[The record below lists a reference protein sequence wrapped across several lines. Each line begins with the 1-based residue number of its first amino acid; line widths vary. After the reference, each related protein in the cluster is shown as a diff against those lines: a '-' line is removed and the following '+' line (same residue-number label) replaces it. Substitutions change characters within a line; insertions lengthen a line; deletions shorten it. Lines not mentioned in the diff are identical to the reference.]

1 MNTGNY
7 INRKKCCYYFC
18 CNSGKDCPQG
28 PPGPEGPSGP
38 IGPEGPSG
46 PIGPPGPAGAGISN
60 LEYSFFFSDTQVP
73 LPYDIAGVD
82 PSNSID
88 TGVTDISYTTPFSLT
103 NNHVYLFVNTI
114 SRNNLSA
121 SCEFIITGTRL
132 SESTA
137 VPDTYTETITFE
149 PALNTG
155 YQSIAKWYNITS
167 IDASNISDINYDI
180 DQLGYVDFLNTDVK
194 ITGYRAEI
202 LGDPNNN
209 NSDIRLIFLVVK
221 QNDPV
226 TSIYSIEDIEVDGNK
241 GNGEIIDYQ
250 RGSDPSFNRT
260 YISPSGLPLWPEKK
274 HFVLKQTDFDSFF
287 TNKENYIYGTNNGG
301 LIVKLDATRVGPPN
315 GARYF
320 NITIYYESL

>member
-28 PPGPEGPSGP
+28 PPGP
-38 IGPEGPSG
+38 
-46 PIGPPGPAGAGISN
+46 IGPPGPAGAGIGN

-73 LPYDIAGVD
+73 LPYDVAGVD
-82 PSNSID
+82 PSFQID
-88 TGVTDISYTTPFSLT
+88 SGVTAIPYTTPFSLT

-114 SRNNLSA
+114 SRINSSV

-137 VPDTYTETITFE
+137 IPDLSYTEIITFE

-180 DQLGYVDFLNTDVK
+180 DQLGYVDFLNTDAK

-202 LGDPNNN
+202 LGDPNND

-226 TSIYSIEDIEVDGNK
+226 TSVYSIEDIEVDGN
-241 GNGEIIDYQ
+241 GGTNGTGVINDYQ

-260 YISPSGLPLWPEKK
+260 YNSPSVVNLWPENT

-287 TNKENYIYGTNNGG
+287 TNNENYIYGTNNGG
-301 LIVKLDATRVGPPN
+301 LIVKLDASRVGPPN
-315 GARYF
+315 GARFF

>member
-38 IGPEGPSG
+38 IGP
-46 PIGPPGPAGAGISN
+46 PGPAGTGIGT
-60 LEYSFFFSDTQVP
+60 LDYSFFLSDTQVTNEF
-73 LPYDIAGVD
+73 DIAGVD
-82 PSNSID
+82 PSNSIASNVID
-88 TGVTDISYTTPFSLT
+88 LSYTTPFSLT

-137 VPDTYTETITFE
+137 VPDSYTEIISFE
-149 PALNTG
+149 PSLNTG
-155 YQSIAKWYNITS
+155 YQSKAKWYNITS
-167 IDASNISDINYDI
+167 IDASNISAINYDI

-202 LGDPNNN
+202 LGDFNDN

-226 TSIYSIEDIEVDGNK
+226 TSIYSIEDIEVDGN
-241 GNGEIIDYQ
+241 GGTNLSGVIHDYQ
-250 RGSDPSFNRT
+250 RVSDPSFNRL
-260 YISPSGLPLWPEKK
+260 YNSPSGLPLWPPNR

-287 TNKENYIYGTNNGG
+287 TNNENYIYGSNNGG
-301 LIVKLDATRVGPPN
+301 LIVKITSSSLGPPN

-320 NITIYYESL
+320 NITIYYENL

>member
-28 PPGPEGPSGP
+28 PPGPP
-38 IGPEGPSG
+38 GPEGPSG
-46 PIGPPGPAGAGISN
+46 PIGPPGPAGTGIGS
-60 LEYSFFFSDTQVP
+60 LDYSFFLSDTQVTNEF
-73 LPYDIAGVD
+73 DIAGVD

-88 TGVTDISYTTPFSLT
+88 TGVTAIPYTTPHSLT

-114 SRNNLSA
+114 SKINASA

-137 VPDTYTETITFE
+137 VADVSYTETITFE
-149 PALNTG
+149 PAFNTG
-155 YQSIAKWYNITS
+155 YQSKAKWYNITS
-167 IDASNISDINYDI
+167 IDASNISAINYDI
-180 DQLGYVDFLNTDVK
+180 DQLGYVDFLNKDVK

-202 LGDPNNN
+202 LGDYNNT
-209 NSDIRLIFLVVK
+209 DTDVRLIFLVVK

-226 TSIYSIEDIEVDGNK
+226 TSVYSIEDIEVDGN
-241 GNGEIIDYQ
+241 GGTNGTGVIQDYQ
-250 RGSDPSFNRT
+250 RVSDPSFNRT
-260 YISPSGLPLWPEKK
+260 YNSPSGLNLWPENT

-287 TNKENYIYGTNNGG
+287 TNNENYIYGSNNGG
-301 LIVKLDATRVGPPN
+301 LIVKITSSSLGPPN
-315 GARYF
+315 GPRFF

>member
-38 IGPEGPSG
+38 IGP
-46 PIGPPGPAGAGISN
+46 PGPAGTGIGT
-60 LEYSFFFSDTQVP
+60 LDYSFFLSDTQVTNEF
-73 LPYDIAGVD
+73 DIAGVD
-82 PSNSID
+82 PSNNIAS
-88 TGVTDISYTTPFSLT
+88 GVTDISYTTPHSLT
-103 NNHVYLFVNTI
+103 NNHVYLFVNTFTKI
-114 SRNNLSA
+114 NASA

-132 SESTA
+132 SESNA
-137 VPDTYTETITFE
+137 VPDPYTETITFE
-149 PALNTG
+149 PSSNTG

-167 IDASNISDINYDI
+167 IDASNISAIKYDI

-202 LGDPNNN
+202 LGDFNDN

-226 TSIYSIEDIEVDGNK
+226 TSIYSIEDIEVDGNE
-241 GNGEIIDYQ
+241 GIYGTGVINDYQ

-260 YISPSGLPLWPEKK
+260 YNSPSGLPLWPPNR

-287 TNKENYIYGTNNGG
+287 TNNKNYIYGSNNGG
-301 LIVKLDATRVGPPN
+301 LIVKITSSSLGPPN

>member
-38 IGPEGPSG
+38 IGP
-46 PIGPPGPAGAGISN
+46 PGPAGTGIGT
-60 LEYSFFFSDTQVP
+60 LDYSFFLSDTQVTNEF
-73 LPYDIAGVD
+73 DIAGVD

-114 SRNNLSA
+114 SKINASA

-137 VPDTYTETITFE
+137 VPDPYTETITFE
-149 PALNTG
+149 PSFNTG

-202 LGDPNNN
+202 LGDFNDN

-226 TSIYSIEDIEVDGNK
+226 TSIYSIEDIEVDGD
-241 GNGEIIDYQ
+241 GGTNGTGVINDYQ
-250 RGSDPSFNRT
+250 RGSHPSLNRT
-260 YISPSGLPLWPEKK
+260 YNSPSGLPLWPENT
-274 HFVLKQTDFDSFF
+274 HFVLKQSDFDSFF
-287 TNKENYIYGTNNGG
+287 KNNENYIYGTNNGG
-301 LIVKLDATRVGPPN
+301 LIVKITSSSLGPPN